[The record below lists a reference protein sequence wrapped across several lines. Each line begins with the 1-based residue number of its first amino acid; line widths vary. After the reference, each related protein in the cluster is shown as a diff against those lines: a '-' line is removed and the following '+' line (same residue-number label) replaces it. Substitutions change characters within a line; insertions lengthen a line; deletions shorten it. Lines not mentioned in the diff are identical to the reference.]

1 MDRVSIIRKLIE
13 RTASDFLSYF
23 DGTPLRSDAER
34 IIAMAVGGL
43 SLQPEDRDLLE
54 WMLPD
59 TEDDGR
65 FEASFAL
72 NTGAMVLSL
81 LNYVDSGDEAHYRDA
96 VSLFFDTV
104 DFKVHEELEKAGI
117 DTPTEQQIASHPLL
131 VQERRWFASIESAA

>member
-1 MDRVSIIRKLIE
+1 
-13 RTASDFLSYF
+13 
-23 DGTPLRSDAER
+23 
-34 IIAMAVGGL
+34 
-43 SLQPEDRDLLE
+43 
-54 WMLPD
+54 MLPD

-104 DFKVHEELEKAGI
+104 DFKVHEELGKAGI
-117 DTPTEQQIASHPLL
+117 VTPSEQQIASHPLL